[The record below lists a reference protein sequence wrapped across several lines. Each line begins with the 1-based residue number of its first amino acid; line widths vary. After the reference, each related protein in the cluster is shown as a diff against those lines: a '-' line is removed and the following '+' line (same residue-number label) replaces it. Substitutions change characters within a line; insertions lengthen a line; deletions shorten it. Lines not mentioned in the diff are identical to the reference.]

1 MAEPDVYTISIKVSK
16 KADINKVYEELSS
29 LTGFKIYKAA
39 NAVYLSLVE
48 KEDIEKRPIK
58 FIILE
63 FKSDEININFTV
75 SEDESSSI
83 RKLEVL
89 SKSFPIIEA
98 AISSYDISV
107 KPLIS
112 IIDSAL
118 SEMLMKFTREMKDV
132 LIENDRL
139 RDKIKELQTKVKRY
153 DDQVKELTAQ
163 LYQLNSENAEL
174 RLRLGKYEKPSQE
187 ALEDMIVEW
196 IKEHGGEIDL
206 AEFSRVNKVPVPRIE
221 ETLNILVQKGYI
233 KPF

>member
-1 MAEPDVYTISIKVSK
+1 
-16 KADINKVYEELSS
+16 
-29 LTGFKIYKAA
+29 
-39 NAVYLSLVE
+39 LVE

>member
-16 KADINKVYEELSS
+16 KADINKVYDELSS

-98 AISSYDISV
+98 AISCYDISV

-139 RDKIKELQTKVKRY
+139 RDKIKELQTKIKRY

>member
-139 RDKIKELQTKVKRY
+139 RDKIKELQTKIKRY

>member
-16 KADINKVYEELSS
+16 KADINKVYDELSS

>member
-16 KADINKVYEELSS
+16 KADINKVYDELSS

-48 KEDIEKRPIK
+48 KEDIEKRPVK

-98 AISSYDISV
+98 AISSYDISI

-112 IIDSAL
+112 VIDSAL

-139 RDKIKELQTKVKRY
+139 RDKIKELQTKIKRY

-174 RLRLGKYEKPSQE
+174 RLKLGKYEKPSQE